1 MLRTCSAK
9 VQNDAMFDWNDARFF
24 LSVAESG
31 STLAAG
37 RALRV
42 SQTTVAR
49 RIAALEESLGLTLF
63 DKRRTGY
70 ALTAA
75 GEALL
80 IDARALQASAE
91 ALAAGAAARKR
102 QTGGAVRLTCEE
114 SYAVGVL
121 TPMLRELHELRPDIM
136 IELDATD
143 EIRDLE
149 AGAADVAIR
158 VAKTM
163 SGAGL
168 VGRKITDDY
177 WTVYCSRAYAEA
189 HGIPRNRRQLA
200 AHPLIGGGG
209 GRVGR
214 FYAAWLKDNGLE
226 QSVAMTH
233 GSVTGL
239 IAAVRSGVG
248 CAALPCLVAEMEDE
262 FVHCLPTTTNG
273 GMEVWL
279 LTHERLRHSAPVRAV
294 IDFLYA
300 RLKQHARMVEERLA
314 GIATSSPGHDRQAEA
329 TFSGPQL
336 PPS

>member
-1 MLRTCSAK
+1 
-9 VQNDAMFDWNDARFF
+9 MFDWNDARYF
-24 LSVAESG
+24 LSVAETG

-49 RIAALEESLGLTLF
+49 RIAALEESLGLMLF
-63 DKRRTGY
+63 EKRRAGY
-70 ALTAA
+70 ALTPA
-75 GEALL
+75 GDALL
-80 IDARALQASAE
+80 IDARALKASAE
-91 ALAAGAAARKR
+91 ALADGAAAQKR
-102 QTGGAVRLTCEE
+102 ETGGTVRLTCEE

-121 TPMLRELHELRPDIM
+121 TPMLGELHELRPDIL

-149 AGAADVAIR
+149 AGAADIAIR

-163 SGAGL
+163 TGAGL
-168 VGRKITDDY
+168 VGRKIAEDY

-189 HGIPRNRRQLA
+189 HGVPRNRRELA

-214 FYAAWLKDNGLE
+214 YYGAWLKENRLE
-226 QSVAMTH
+226 HAIAMTH

-279 LTHERLRHSAPVRAV
+279 LTHERLRHSPRVRTV
-294 IDFLYA
+294 LDFLHERLKRHAQMVDA
-300 RLKQHARMVEERLA
+300 RLAQA
-314 GIATSSPGHDRQAEA
+314 GTSSPRHAIAIAE
-329 TFSGPQL
+329 
-336 PPS
+336 